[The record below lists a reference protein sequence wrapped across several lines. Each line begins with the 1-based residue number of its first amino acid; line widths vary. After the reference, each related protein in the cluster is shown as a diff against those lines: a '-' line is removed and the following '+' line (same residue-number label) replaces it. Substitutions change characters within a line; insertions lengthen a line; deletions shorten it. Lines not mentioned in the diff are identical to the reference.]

1 MVPDSKKLIK
11 FYFRKG
17 LLLSKLKMH
26 AKALETLNQAK
37 ACIEENIDNFGTD
50 LEVFDQIS

>member
-26 AKALETLNQAK
+26 AKALESLNQAK

-50 LEVFDQIS
+50 LEVFD